1 MVLRLICMCTYCVW
15 QTWFAMHLS
24 LSRNEE
30 FLRLEHKWQLYFEA
44 KEDEAKTRGR
54 VHRTWYVQTL
64 ARLSIP
70 MSCVNSSHS
79 NSYHKNKAR
88 KRHKG
93 NAIFF
98 PSILGTKF
106 VFFCG
111 LCLWLFVALALSLS
125 VQFSPSQYG
134 NLLLHK
140 SVFYVSDFQHVLVQ
154 ASMFQDISAQG
165 SKFQYVSEQLS
176 TFRLFLYK
184 WDQMSIFQY
193 KSVYV
198 SMFQYK
204 DAKKNKVNTSRGC
217 CSFGYTIRTGEL
229 SCHLVIPC
237 FCFDWW

>member
-30 FLRLEHKWQLYFEA
+30 FLNLEHKWQLYFEA

-70 MSCVNSSHS
+70 MSCVNSSRT
-79 NSYHKNKAR
+79 NSYHKNKAKKAQR
-88 KRHKG
+88 KLD
-93 NAIFF
+93 FF
-98 PSILGTKF
+98 FHQFWGPSLC
-106 VFFCG
+106 FFCR

-125 VQFSPSQYG
+125 VEFSPLQYG
-134 NLLLHK
+134 SLFLHK

-154 ASMFQDISAQG
+154 ASGFQDISVQG

-176 TFRLFLYK
+176 TFSLFLYK

-193 KSVYV
+193 KLVYF

-204 DAKKNKVNTSRGC
+204 RRQKTK
-217 CSFGYTIRTGEL
+217 
-229 SCHLVIPC
+229 
-237 FCFDWW
+237 